1 MDFAEIVG
9 LLAGLLTTIA
19 GLPQLYKIVRT
30 RSTRDISLGMYI
42 LSFCGV
48 VLWLGYGVMI
58 GSLPIIAANAVTL
71 LVTSAILVLK
81 LRYG

>member
-1 MDFAEIVG
+1 VDFAEIVG